1 MNLSERILE
10 THLGGLGAWPGP
22 KLKAFSGP
30 RLGLGIMLG
39 AGVDVVGGIEHTKVD
54 VGELKNLFLGHYHL

>member
-1 MNLSERILE
+1 
-10 THLGGLGAWPGP
+10 
-22 KLKAFSGP
+22 
-30 RLGLGIMLG
+30 MLG